1 MSRATWNIG
10 RLGRFKPRLIA
21 ACTRHTS
28 TNATPYSRS
37 SLRAS
42 LHGFYGIKFI
52 YIYMPPSPIYYIYI
66 YLFWYRKM
74 SDLVTNVI
82 ETLPSTVRFIVEF
95 FMFDGAIG
103 STANRGL
110 ARLRLVTM
118 LRRTRFDSI
127 WIYYSRYYGWNLL
140 SKYYC
145 FDSQSRPVINRVL
158 LFILS
163 EA

>member
-1 MSRATWNIG
+1 
-10 RLGRFKPRLIA
+10 
-21 ACTRHTS
+21 
-28 TNATPYSRS
+28 
-37 SLRAS
+37 
-42 LHGFYGIKFI
+42 
-52 YIYMPPSPIYYIYI
+52 
-66 YLFWYRKM
+66 M

-127 WIYYSRYYGWNLL
+127 WIYYSRYYG
-140 SKYYC
+140 
-145 FDSQSRPVINRVL
+145 
-158 LFILS
+158 
-163 EA
+163 